1 MHLGNH
7 RLCPPFLT
15 GEAAALAEWTTI
27 FLATYNCTA
36 LMQTQTTGRNT
47 ETPCL
52 ETDSF
57 THSPMRTRRNVTARV
72 TAPIVSDIWCSSTE
86 LLKHGTAQPSNCS
99 PARARTIATQTLSRT
114 HTHMHAHTHTLARM
128 RTHSRPHSC
137 SNAHLSQ
144 AVCLLAHLRSEQARL
159 DLNLRCFFSW
169 RWLGPAVWQGSLTL
183 FICKTSATRRVC
195 APWH

>member
-1 MHLGNH
+1 
-7 RLCPPFLT
+7 
-15 GEAAALAEWTTI
+15 
-27 FLATYNCTA
+27 
-36 LMQTQTTGRNT
+36 MQTQTTGRNT

-137 SNAHLSQ
+137 NNAHLSQ
-144 AVCLLAHLRSEQARL
+144 AVCPLAHLRSEQARL
-159 DLNLRCFFSW
+159 DLNLRCFFSPGGGLAPQSGKAL
-169 RWLGPAVWQGSLTL
+169 RLSAYAKQAQPAESVHPGTEVPPKSMLARSTPRFWD
-183 FICKTSATRRVC
+183 
-195 APWH
+195 HMN